1 MKIAITYICT
11 GKYERF
17 WDGFY
22 QSCETFFYPDAE
34 KHYFVFTE
42 SKRIMAKRLENVT
55 CIYQGRAGWPYDT
68 LLRFHWFAM
77 VQDRLREFD
86 YCYFCNAN
94 SVFLRTVT
102 PEVIPLPTEEKPLIL
117 WCHTAHYEDRSS
129 NDITTEANPLSTAY
143 VGPDVPCRQHG
154 GGFYG
159 GTMSAY
165 LKMTLELRDNIQKDL
180 DNGIIAVW
188 HDQSHIIKYG
198 AEHAHLEVGKD
209 LICQEERNP
218 VEGKCVMVF
227 LTKEKNGGFDNLREN
242 GLGARIRH
250 TTTKVYGVLLKGA
263 DVMGVGKVLRRLV
276 KKVFPNRKKWYL

>member
-17 WDGFY
+17 WDEFY
-22 QSCETFFYPDAE
+22 SSCEKYFYPDTK

-42 SKRIMAKRLENVT
+42 SKRIMAQKQKNVS

-77 VQDRLREFD
+77 IQDRLKEFD

-94 SVFLRTVT
+94 SIFLRTVT
-102 PEVIPLPTEEKPLIL
+102 AEVIPFPTEEKPLIL
-117 WCHTAHYEDRSS
+117 WCHTAHYEDHSS

-143 VGPDVPCRQHG
+143 VGPDVQCRQHG

-159 GTMSAY
+159 GTASAY
-165 LKMTLELRDNIQKDL
+165 LQMTLELRDNIQKDL

-218 VEGKCVMVF
+218 VEGKCVMAF
-227 LTKEKNGGFDNLREN
+227 LSKESNGGVDNLREN
-242 GLGARIRH
+242 GIAPRFRH
-250 TTTKVYGVLLKGA
+250 GVIKCYHGVLKAA
-263 DVMGVGKVLRRLV
+263 DRVALGDGLRKVAR
-276 KKVFPNRKKWYL
+276 KFKNRGDWYR